1 VSTAEPARLF
11 CHRCG
16 AENHPAARFCHHCG
30 RDLADHDAARPKPT
44 PAPPQRRLARIVRFV
59 PAVAAVAALALA
71 GAAYVA
77 TRDDNPAASPA
88 RLEALDASVRATR
101 AQAAAA
107 GEQVRELGKRVDSL
121 AAALA
126 REQQGLAPIA
136 TRVLRS
142 VVTVDT
148 RDSSG
153 TAFSAWRR
161 GGTTYLITA
170 AHVVA
175 DSLAEDETGVALT
188 RKDETWPGRV
198 VRADYGND
206 LALIRTR
213 GDVGAPLWADP
224 TPRRVPSPGDELLL
238 VGSPYGLEGT
248 VTTGI
253 VSRVTYNEIQTDAAA
268 NPGNSGG
275 PAIDGDGNV
284 VGVLLAGEGQGIN
297 FAVPIERACVTLRSC

>member
-1 VSTAEPARLF
+1 V
-11 CHRCG
+11 
-16 AENHPAARFCHHCG
+16 
-30 RDLADHDAARPKPT
+30 
-44 PAPPQRRLARIVRFV
+44 V
-59 PAVAAVAALALA
+59 AVAALALA
-71 GAAYVA
+71 GAAYVE
-77 TRDDNPAASPA
+77 TRDDSPAASPA
-88 RLEALDASVRATR
+88 QVEALDASVRATR
-101 AQAAAA
+101 AEAEATDDELTA
-107 GEQVRELGKRVDSL
+107 LGKRVDAL

-136 TRVLRS
+136 ARVLRS

-148 RDSSG
+148 PDSSG
-153 TAFSAWRR
+153 TAFSAWKRD
-161 GGTTYLITA
+161 GTTYLITA

-175 DSLAEDETGVALT
+175 DSLAEGDTRVALT

-198 VRADYGND
+198 VGADYGND
-206 LALIRTR
+206 LALLSTS
-213 GDVGAPLWADP
+213 GDVGPPLWVDP
-224 TPRRVPSPGDELLL
+224 APRRVPSPGDELLL

-253 VSRVTYNEIQTDAAA
+253 VSRVNYNEIQTDAAA

-297 FAVPIERACVTLRSC
+297 FAVPIERACVNLRSC